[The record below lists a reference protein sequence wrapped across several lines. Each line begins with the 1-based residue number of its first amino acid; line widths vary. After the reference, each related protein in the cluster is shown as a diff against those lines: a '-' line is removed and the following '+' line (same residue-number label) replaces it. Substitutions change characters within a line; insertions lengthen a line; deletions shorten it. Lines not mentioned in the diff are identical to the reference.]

1 MLSTATLSS
10 STALIFLSSHLKG
23 NRTEDASWSEI
34 VENVVA
40 GVVDCFYIRITELAC
55 DST

>member
-1 MLSTATLSS
+1 MSTATFSS

-23 NRTEDASWSEI
+23 NRTEDASWPEI

-40 GVVDCFYIRITELAC
+40 GVDCFYIWITELAC